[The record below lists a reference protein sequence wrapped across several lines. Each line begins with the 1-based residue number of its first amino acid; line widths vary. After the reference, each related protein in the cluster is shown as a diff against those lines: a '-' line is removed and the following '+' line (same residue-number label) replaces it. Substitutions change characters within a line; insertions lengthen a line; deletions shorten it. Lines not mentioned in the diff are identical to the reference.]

1 MYKHDLS
8 VYGEDLLNGST
19 AGILRAGGTNLGLV
33 VRVFA
38 KEDGQSVGSTD
49 ITIKDGTSAA
59 AVTNTVATINVA
71 SASAV
76 KAGQKLAEVSLPF
89 DVKTFV
95 TASAAAGSD
104 AATGATASTNLIVT
118 LGYIPR

>member
-1 MYKHDLS
+1 MYNHDLS

-19 AGILRAGGTNLGLV
+19 AAILRAGGTNLGLV

-38 KEDGQSVGSTD
+38 KEDASTVATTD
-49 ITIKDGTSAA
+49 ITIKTGASAA
-59 AVTNTVATINVA
+59 AVSTTVATVNVA
-71 SASAV
+71 SATPV

-104 AATGATASTNLIVT
+104 AASGASASTNIIVT